1 MDSILRKEADMTE
14 VKKTDDAV
22 NLHANPQENNEN
34 TINVEEITSTSLNP
48 FFQTIT
54 DDLEQCKKKL
64 EESSATDDAVSLFNK
79 YGANVTSVI
88 NLINTPYE
96 PIQYVWERFFP
107 QGELCLIYGD
117 SSCGKS
123 MLMRCVAFAIAYG
136 LTEYL
141 GFKIGLPMDR
151 RRVALAIT
159 EDGEHNTKTLLQ
171 KQNIYFEPLRT
182 IDEPVFDLISCCED
196 GVIETLRKRMPDMN
210 YDVVLVDTP
219 QDDILGSMNDNNV
232 VREYLNQLSLLS
244 SKYNTTMICI
254 HHKRKYTLDK
264 APSKEDLSGT
274 RAFGDKPRAIA
285 EMRWHVDEESAVYF
299 TPIKANYED
308 NSFLKESYLFRMD
321 TETLTF
327 DYNGEKAPS
336 NQIHLSSQK
345 IDISQA
351 IKEKIIS
358 YKFSNPTIRQ
368 TEIAELLR
376 EDFPDRKINQSQ
388 VSNILKSIK
397 NQK

>member
-1 MDSILRKEADMTE
+1 MENNK
-14 VKKTDDAV
+14 
-22 NLHANPQENNEN
+22 HASSQKNNEN

-54 DDLEQCKKKL
+54 EDLEQCKKMF
-64 EESSATDDAVSLFNK
+64 EESSATDDAVSVLEK
-79 YGANVTSVI
+79 YGANITSVI
-88 NLINTPYE
+88 DLINTPYE
-96 PIQYVWERFFP
+96 PILYVWERFFP

-159 EDGEHNTKTLLQ
+159 EDGEHTTKTLLQ
-171 KQNIYFEPLRT
+171 KQNNYFEPLRT

-196 GVIETLRKRMPDMN
+196 GVIETLKKRMPDMN

-232 VREYLNQLSLLS
+232 VREYLNQLSLLA

-285 EMRWHVDEESAVYF
+285 EMRWHVDEDNAVYF

-308 NSFLKESYLFRMD
+308 NSFLKESFLFRMD

-345 IDISQA
+345 IDMTEA
-351 IKEKIIS
+351 IKEKIIA

-388 VSNILKSIK
+388 VSTILKSIK
-397 NQK
+397 NK

>member
-1 MDSILRKEADMTE
+1 MKNN
-14 VKKTDDAV
+14 K
-22 NLHANPQENNEN
+22 HASSQENNEN
-34 TINVEEITSTSLNP
+34 KINVEEMNSTSLNP

-54 DDLEQCKKKL
+54 EDLEQCKKMF
-64 EESSATDDAVSLFNK
+64 EESSATDDAVSVLEK
-79 YGANVTSVI
+79 YGANITSVI
-88 NLINTPYE
+88 DLINTPYE
-96 PIQYVWERFFP
+96 PILYVWERFFP

-159 EDGEHNTKTLLQ
+159 EDGEHTTKTLLQ
-171 KQNIYFEPLRT
+171 KQNNYFEPLRT

-196 GVIETLRKRMPDMN
+196 GVIETLKKRMPDMN

-232 VREYLNQLSLLS
+232 VREYLNQLSLLA

-285 EMRWHVDEESAVYF
+285 EMRWHVDEDNAVYF

-308 NSFLKESYLFRMD
+308 NSFLKESFLFRMD

-345 IDISQA
+345 IDMTEA
-351 IKEKIIS
+351 IKEKIIA

-388 VSNILKSIK
+388 VSTILKSIK
-397 NQK
+397 NK